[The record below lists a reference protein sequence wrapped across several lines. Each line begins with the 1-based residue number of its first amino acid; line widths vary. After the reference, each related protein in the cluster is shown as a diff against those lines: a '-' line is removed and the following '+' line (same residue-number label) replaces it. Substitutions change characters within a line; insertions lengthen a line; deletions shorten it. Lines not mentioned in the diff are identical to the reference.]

1 MYNYPPEGGVKRNKM
16 KKIILTLSLI
26 ITVAAAIAFANEI
39 DDNPTVWEALAHIS
53 GFIFCIGIIGKIL
66 DTWTTGKK

>member
-1 MYNYPPEGGVKRNKM
+1 M
-16 KKIILTLSLI
+16 KKIILILSLI

-39 DDNPTVWEALAHIS
+39 EDDPTFWETLAHIS

-66 DTWTTGKK
+66 ETWTGKK

>member
-1 MYNYPPEGGVKRNKM
+1 M

-39 DDNPTVWEALAHIS
+39 DDNPTAWEALAHIS

-66 DTWTTGKK
+66 ESWTGKK

>member
-1 MYNYPPEGGVKRNKM
+1 M

-26 ITVAAAIAFANEI
+26 ITVAAVIAFANEI
-39 DDNPTVWEALAHIS
+39 EDNPTAWEVLAHVS
-53 GFIFCIGIIGKIL
+53 GFVFCLGIIGKIL

>member
-1 MYNYPPEGGVKRNKM
+1 M
-16 KKIILTLSLI
+16 KNAILILSLI

-39 DDNPTVWEALAHIS
+39 EDDPTFWETLAHVS

-66 DTWTTGKK
+66 DLWTTGKK

>member
-1 MYNYPPEGGVKRNKM
+1 M

-39 DDNPTVWEALAHIS
+39 DDNPTFWEALAHIS
-53 GFIFCIGIIGKIL
+53 GFIFCAGIIGKIL
-66 DTWTTGKK
+66 DSWTGKK